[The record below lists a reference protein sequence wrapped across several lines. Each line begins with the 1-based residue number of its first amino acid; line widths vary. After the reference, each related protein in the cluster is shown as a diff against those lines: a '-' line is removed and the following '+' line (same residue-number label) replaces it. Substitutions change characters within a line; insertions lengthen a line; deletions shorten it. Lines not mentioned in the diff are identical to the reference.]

1 MKNKY
6 HWIEIIILSLNLL
19 PLRVE
24 GGETFTLETVVSE
37 TIKSHPAIEQVRQNA
52 EAARQEKKME
62 SWLMDPMVGVQ
73 FEEVPLMNPSP
84 GNADMTSLF
93 VSQKIPFPSKL
104 VTKNRAMEAEYQA
117 KKVMITA
124 AEREKIFEAKKT
136 FFEIIANQ
144 NRIKDQQT
152 ILNSYKQIMGTME
165 KTYET
170 MTPPK
175 NPSNEMSAGKE
186 ISLQMSSPFS
196 DVLMA
201 RMKKAES
208 EALLLDL
215 KHQKEAYEAKLNI
228 LMGREPHAPLQLVS
242 PKIKKLTFDSKTL
255 EEKTLRQNS
264 DITSMQW
271 MVKAAKKETSLAYQ
285 SLIPDFEPEFM
296 YQRRQNMDNAYTLGV
311 NLNFPLWMNTKSAE
325 IKKSKAEQKR
335 AKSELENEIRNM
347 KTELHY
353 LIHHAEEHYKIVN
366 KYRNEIVPLARS
378 SFNAAKTAYSAGQIG
393 SNSLLTSLIS
403 LHQASQMYWE
413 MWEDY
418 QMGYAMLEQIVGEDL

>member
-1 MKNKY
+1 MKKNN
-6 HWIEIIILSLNLL
+6 WILVPAILLALSPDLL
-19 PLRVE
+19 S
-24 GGETFTLETVVSE
+24 GGMTLQEVVSTVVQN
-37 TIKSHPAIEQVRQNA
+37 HPAIHTARYDA

-73 FEEVPLMNPSP
+73 FEEVPLNSSSP
-84 GNADMTSLF
+84 GNADMTSYF

-104 VTKNRAMEAEYQA
+104 ITKNKAKEAEYQA

-144 NRIKDQQT
+144 NRLKDQQT
-152 ILNSYKQIMGTME
+152 ILNAYKQIIGSLE

-175 NPSNEMSAGKE
+175 SPSPEMGTGREMPLS
-186 ISLQMSSPFS
+186 MSSPFS

-208 EALLLDL
+208 EAVLLDL

-242 PKIKKLTFDSKTL
+242 PKIKKLSADMKTL

-264 DITSMQW
+264 DLTSMQW

-311 NLNFPLWMNTKSAE
+311 SLNFPLWINTKQAQ
-325 IKKSKAEQKR
+325 IKKSKAEQK
-335 AKSELENEIRNM
+335 KMESELENETRKM

-353 LIHHAEEHYKIVN
+353 LIHHAEEHYKIVS
-366 KYRNEIVPLARS
+366 KYKNEIVPLARS
-378 SFNAAKTAYSAGQIG
+378 SFNAARTAYEAGQIA
-393 SNSLLTSLIS
+393 STNLLNSLIS
-403 LHQASQMYWE
+403 FHQASQMYWE

-418 QMGYAMLEQIVGEDL
+418 QMEYAMLEQIVGEEL